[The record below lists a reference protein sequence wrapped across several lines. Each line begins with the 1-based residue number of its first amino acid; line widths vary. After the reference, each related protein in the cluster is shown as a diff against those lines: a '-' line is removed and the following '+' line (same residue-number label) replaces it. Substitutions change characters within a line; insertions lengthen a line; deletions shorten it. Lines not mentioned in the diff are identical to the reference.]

1 MWCAETRQP
10 GCCDLRNF
18 AQIHAQN
25 LVPYAGNVA
34 HPTLPAFAAKANNH
48 EPIHRSEQNDPFCP
62 PAALLGK

>member
-1 MWCAETRQP
+1 MVHRDKAAWM
-10 GCCDLRNF
+10 LRFKELCPNSCTEF
-18 AQIHAQN
+18 GS
-25 LVPYAGNVA
+25 YAGNVA